1 MADEIS
7 GEVTQILQRGGGDG
21 RSPTD
26 ELLPLVYPMLRRLA
40 HNRMANE
47 APGQTLQPTALVH
60 EAYLK
65 LVGNQDIA
73 WENRGHFFA
82 AAARAM
88 RQILIDRAR
97 RKRAVRHGG
106 DRGQVDLESLDE
118 EPKLSSDDRLLALD
132 EALDALQATY
142 PRHARIV
149 MLKHFAGLSVEEI
162 SQCLTIST
170 STVTRDWRFARAWLH
185 EELNDDE

>member
-7 GEVTQILQRGGGDG
+7 GEVTEILQREGCDG
-21 RSPTD
+21 QSPTD

-40 HNRMANE
+40 HDRMANE
-47 APGQTLQPTALVH
+47 APGQTLPPTALVH

-65 LVGNQDIA
+65 LVGNKDIA
-73 WENRGHFFA
+73 WENRGHFFG

-106 DRGQVDLESLDE
+106 GRGQVNLESLDE
-118 EPKLSSDDRLLALD
+118 EPELAADDRLLALD
-132 EALDALQATY
+132 EALDELQASY

-149 MLKHFAGLSVEEI
+149 MLKHFAGLSVEDI
-162 SQCLTIST
+162 SQCLKISP
-170 STVTRDWRFARAWLH
+170 STVIRDWRFARAWLH
-185 EELNDDE
+185 GNLNEYE